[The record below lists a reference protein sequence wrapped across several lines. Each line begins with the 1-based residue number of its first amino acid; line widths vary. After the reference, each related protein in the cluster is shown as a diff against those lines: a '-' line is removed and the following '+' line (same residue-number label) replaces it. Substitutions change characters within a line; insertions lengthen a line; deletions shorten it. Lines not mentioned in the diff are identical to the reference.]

1 MSCPFLNASYTKSE
15 FRNLTARRKLLTSAK
30 QTAGLM
36 ATNPAFFRDLAYVF
50 LAAFAGGLLVWRLR
64 LPVIIGYILAGV
76 LISPFTPG
84 PSVTDVHT
92 LELFA
97 ESHPPDV
104 LHRTRVFR
112 KGTHAR
118 PVGRAPWWLHRDR
131 VVDWHGLRYRP
142 PARMDGQGLVVGAIV
157 SVASTMVLIRLLADR
172 GELRTES
179 GRVMVAI
186 TLVEDLAVV
195 ILVVLLPALG
205 NLGSRQ
211 FWGLA

>member
-1 MSCPFLNASYTKSE
+1 
-15 FRNLTARRKLLTSAK
+15 
-30 QTAGLM
+30 M

-50 LAAFAGGLLVWRLR
+50 LAAFAGGLLAWRLR
-64 LPVIIGYILAGV
+64 LSVIIGYILAGV

-97 ESHPPDV
+97 EIGVILLMFSIGLEFPVKELMRARWVALLGGPIGIV
-104 LHRTRVFR
+104 LSIGMGF
-112 KGTHAR
+112 GT
-118 PVGRAPWWLHRDR
+118 GRLLGWT
-131 VVDWHGLRYRP
+131 
-142 PARMDGQGLVVGAIV
+142 DGQGLVVGAIV

-205 NLGSRQ
+205 NLGSSQ
-211 FWGLA
+211 FWGLARALGYAAAILIPALFVAAKVVPLF